1 MLTVKLYEYSGT
13 YIKDI
18 KTDAPKIKRSR
29 GQEIRSTASFS
40 APAEFLQDLK
50 KLGRRIKIID
60 ENSKQW
66 FSGYIDD
73 VKPSV
78 SSSAWLD
85 VSCRDKS
92 KVFKLAGF
100 AADTTYAD
108 ASVTDTTLTITSASG
123 STTLQAGDAVQ
134 GRGKVYGRT
143 LQANV
148 LGITSEVTPDS
159 ESGNSLTGNYSIAY
173 SVDGLNLLTITFY
186 VDLMASIALDAITVT
201 TNGTAATPEISTD
214 GETFADFAS
223 GTTGRYIKIVIAK
236 ASGPIT
242 AGIVCT
248 ADAASAASNVMVDDA
263 AYWSPRPTDLS
274 RELTL
279 VFASGSVNGLN
290 IKVGVNDSD
299 RETCYKADIDLL
311 VSGTW
316 TRAATDQILNAG
328 LNRIAFTAA
337 TATKMRITFKAGTK
351 PVAVR
356 FCEVKYVDASVTL
369 DQIIEAILTTEGETD
384 FALIQSTLAL
394 PADNA
399 ITFEAGES
407 KLKSCTDLAESIS
420 WEFYYDENDKPV
432 FRPLYW
438 FDQTGTILEI
448 EAMLQWSP
456 VYSDADIYNVV
467 LAKYESGD
475 ASLSSVATNDSGA
488 SATSTINIGTRTSP
502 VLVNSLANTQ
512 DKLDAWTQEQ
522 LARYSLQT
530 ISASCCFPALY
541 AGVYIEYWDD
551 AEILD
556 DTHSIDEAY
565 LFDEDGNAAQ
575 FFEVI
580 FDATIT
586 TVFVETESETLC
598 IRPIEPG
605 QVVHITDTITA
616 MSDLFAVQSCE
627 LVEGEKTIDW
637 NLEVVQL

>member
-1 MLTVKLYEYSGT
+1 MLTVKLYDYGGT

-18 KTDAPKIKRSR
+18 PADAVTIKASK
-29 GQEIRSTASFS
+29 GQEIRRTASFS
-40 APAEFLQDLK
+40 CSSDYLPDLK
-50 KLGRRIKIID
+50 ALGRRIKIVDDNAI
-60 ENSKQW
+60 QW
-66 FSGYIDD
+66 FSGYIDS
-73 VKPSV
+73 VAPSV
-78 SSSAWLD
+78 AASAWLS

-92 KVFKLAGF
+92 KRLKLAGF
-100 AADTTYAD
+100 AVDTTYED
-108 ASVTDTTLTITSASG
+108 TTTTDTTLTITSATAS
-123 STTLQAGDAVQ
+123 STLQAGDEVQ
-134 GRGKVYGRT
+134 RQGKMYGRK
-143 LQANV
+143 LQAKV
-148 LGITSEVTPDS
+148 LGITTEVDPS
-159 ESGNSLTGNYSIAY
+159 AETGSPVNGDYSIAY
-173 SVDGLNLLTITFY
+173 TAGGLNLLTLTFY
-186 VDLMASIALDAITVT
+186 IDLQAAIVLKSITVT
-201 TNGTAATPEISTD
+201 TNGTAGTTQVSTD
-214 GETFADFAS
+214 GAAFTDFAS
-223 GTTGRYIKIVIAK
+223 GATARYIKITITRA
-236 ASGPIT
+236 AGPIT
-242 AGIVCT
+242 VAVACA
-248 ADAASAASNVMVDDA
+248 ADAASSADNVLVDDA
-263 AYWSPRPTDLS
+263 TYWMPRPTDLS

-279 VFASGSVNGLN
+279 SFASGSVNGLN
-290 IKVGVNDSD
+290 IKVGAADYD

-316 TRAATDQILNAG
+316 ERAATDQILSAG
-328 LNRIAFTAA
+328 INRIAFTAA
-337 TATKMRITFKAGTK
+337 TASKLRITFKAGTK
-351 PVAVR
+351 PVAVKY
-356 FCEVKYVDASVTL
+356 CEVKYVDASVTI
-369 DQIIEAILTTEGETD
+369 DQVIEAILTSEGESE
-384 FALIQSTLAL
+384 FSLIQATTAL
-394 PADNA
+394 PDGNA
-399 ITFEAGES
+399 ITFAAGEA
-407 KLKSCTDLAESIS
+407 KLKACIDLAESIG
-420 WEFYYDENDKPV
+420 WEFCYDENDKPV
-432 FRPLYW
+432 LRPLSWY
-438 FDQTGTILEI
+438 DQLGTILEI
-448 EAMLQWSP
+448 ETMLQWSP
-456 VYSDADIYNVV
+456 VYTDSDLYNVV

-512 DKLDAWTQEQ
+512 DKLDAWAQEQ